1 MKTFD
6 PHPLLRNPHMQT
18 MASTYWRRR
27 FPRLP
32 ASTPREFETEPGTRI
47 LGECH
52 WQPFPREC
60 PTLVLVHGLEGSSQ
74 SGYMQGLAERAFAAG
89 WNAVRL
95 NQRNCGG
102 SERLTPTL
110 YHSGLSVDYRAVLH
124 ELIERDALPGICFA
138 GYSMGGN
145 LVMKMAGELGASA
158 PRQLLGMACVSPS
171 MDLAVCADAI
181 ALPENFLYEWHF
193 VRSLKARMRRKAEL
207 FPGKFDLEPMARVRT
222 IRDFDDI
229 ITATYCGFRDA
240 ADYYERSSALRV
252 AGNIRIP
259 TLILTAQGDPFI
271 PFSSFSD
278 PALTNNPSIGLSA
291 PRRGGHCAFIAYESG
306 EERFW
311 AEARIMEYFRRVSEG
326 EFRRRGFP
334 EAPEAG
340 EVSTQR

>member
-1 MKTFD
+1 MKTFE
-6 PHPLLRNPHMQT
+6 PHPLLRNPHTQT

-27 FPRLP
+27 FPQLP

-47 LGECH
+47 LGECN
-52 WQPFPREC
+52 WQPAPREC

-74 SGYMQGLAERAFAAG
+74 SGYMQGLAERAILSG

-110 YHSGLSVDYRAVLH
+110 YHSGLSGDYRAVLH
-124 ELIERDALPGICFA
+124 ELIERDALPGILFA

-158 PRQLLGMACVSPS
+158 PRQLLGIACVSPS

-181 ALPENFLYEWHF
+181 ALPENFAYEWHF

-207 FPGKFDLEPMARVRT
+207 FPGKFNLEPMAQVRT

-229 ITATYCGFRDA
+229 ITATYCGFRGA
-240 ADYYERSSALRV
+240 SDYYERSSALRV
-252 AGNIRIP
+252 VADISIP
-259 TLILTAQGDPFI
+259 TLILTARRDPFI
-271 PFSSFSD
+271 PFASFSD
-278 PALTNNPSIGLSA
+278 PALAGNASIKLIA
-291 PRRGGHCAFIAYESG
+291 TEHGGHCAFISRQNGNA
-306 EERFW
+306 RFW
-311 AEARIMEYFRRVSEG
+311 AEARVMEFLKDLL
-326 EFRRRGFP
+326 
-334 EAPEAG
+334 A
-340 EVSTQR
+340 